1 MKTNELIAGLMCLAM
16 GLVFGFT
23 LHAVLN
29 TSPKGEITSNPASS
43 SFHLNCEIVNIYYS
57 GTSDYLL
64 VQEVS

>member
-1 MKTNELIAGLMCLAM
+1 MKDATIPALLTLSM

-23 LHAVLN
+23 LQSVLH
-29 TSPKGEITSNPASS
+29 SPKSTPVLSNPASS
-43 SFHLNCEIVNIYYS
+43 SFHLNCETVNIYYS